1 MAAAIVLARQ
11 RDISMLRDQASN
23 EQKTTSVCDALR
35 DRIDRLRLARDIA
48 AAAAESVALKRAL
61 RVTWQRPMADEQR
74 RLCRV
79 RRRITELLVLLARSR
94 GHYHLS
100 AAPRDI
106 RQSGA
111 SWDQE
116 AWHAKIAD
124 RVALDYAPIAPD
136 EART

>member
-1 MAAAIVLARQ
+1 
-11 RDISMLRDQASN
+11 MLHDQPSTD
-23 EQKTTSVCDALR
+23 QKTTTARDAPQ
-35 DRIDRLRLARDIA
+35 DRIDTPRLARDIA

-94 GHYHLS
+94 GRYHLCS
-100 AAPRDI
+100 APRDI

-111 SWDQE
+111 AWDQE

-124 RVALDYAPIAPD
+124 RVALDYAPIAPG